1 MSPTYKRVYL
11 TALGYELGPQ
21 IVTSAEIE
29 TRLAPV
35 YEKLHLQPG
44 QLEAWTGIVE
54 RRWWEE
60 GARLSD
66 GAVSAAR
73 KALAKS
79 NVTAADLG
87 VVIYAG
93 VCREHFEPATAC
105 AVADALGVRG
115 GVSVF
120 DLSNACLGVLNGML
134 DVANRI
140 ELGQIRAGLVV
151 SCESAREINEIAIG
165 KLMAQ
170 VAGHGA
176 HAAGA
181 QDVSGAL
188 GASGAYGAA
197 GVSGMAHFTEALATF
212 TGGSGAVAMLL
223 TDGSFVS
230 HNEHKG
236 HRLCGAVSQVAPEHH
251 QLCRWGVEP
260 VNGVVNNAGGAPH
273 LAHHYAQ
280 YMATDSVAVLKHG
293 VLLGQQTWQAFLT
306 AMQWTPAQVDRVI
319 CHQVG
324 NSHQEAILK
333 SINVSKDRDYT
344 TYAYLGNM
352 GTAALPVTAAIA
364 SERGVLKAGQRTGF
378 LGIGSGLT
386 CLMMGLEW

>member
-1 MSPTYKRVYL
+1 MSPLYKKVYL

-35 YEKLHLQPG
+35 YEKLHFQPG

-54 RRWWEE
+54 RRWWEQ

-93 VCREHFEPATAC
+93 VCRENFEPATAC

-134 DVANRI
+134 DIANRI

-151 SCESAREINEIAIG
+151 SCESAREINEIAIS

-170 VAGHGA
+170 IV
-176 HAAGA
+176 
-181 QDVSGAL
+181 
-188 GASGAYGAA
+188 GASGASGA
-197 GVSGMAHFTEALATF
+197 SDMAQFSEALATF

-223 TDGSFVS
+223 TDGSFAAGND
-230 HNEHKG
+230 HQG

-260 VNGVVNNAGGAPH
+260 VSGVDSA
-273 LAHHYAQ
+273 AHHYAQ

-293 VLLGQQTWQAFLT
+293 VLLGQQTWTAFLA
-306 AMQWTPAQVDRVI
+306 AMQWTPQQVDRVI

-364 SERGVLKAGQRTGF
+364 SERGILKTGPRTGF